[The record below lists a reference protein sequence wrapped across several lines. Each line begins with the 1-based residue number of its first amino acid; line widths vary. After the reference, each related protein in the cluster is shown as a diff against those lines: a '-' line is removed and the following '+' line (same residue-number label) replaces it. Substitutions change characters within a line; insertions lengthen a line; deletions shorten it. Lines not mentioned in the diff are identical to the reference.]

1 MWKIEESSSVTMQ
14 PEGSK
19 YEETKDSFFYQVF
32 GRKTREKSC
41 FSFMNRVIYPVYRM
55 FRKIIGL
62 LYLYSNAF
70 LFCGVGISL
79 ALERAAPMAPVRIVE
94 EIISHTALIPTKVQ
108 MKTITFFPP
117 ISP

>member
-1 MWKIEESSSVTMQ
+1 MQ

-55 FRKIIGL
+55 FRKI
-62 LYLYSNAF
+62 F
-70 LFCGVGISL
+70 LCNLTESAKIEVFMK
-79 ALERAAPMAPVRIVE
+79 R
-94 EIISHTALIPTKVQ
+94 TKY
-108 MKTITFFPP
+108 KF
-117 ISP
+117 